1 MREKRFLYQLYLIYA
16 MVAGASFLAV
26 TWYASVTLKTFYT
39 HHIRDDLRV
48 RAQLLA
54 AEIDD
59 RLSPAHAAALDDL
72 CKRIFRETGT
82 RLTVIMKDG
91 DVLAESYIEPDL
103 MDSHRDRPEVAAALA
118 GGEGMAVR
126 RSNTVHQTLM
136 YVALPV
142 VADGQVRAVVRA
154 ALSVDA
160 IGRPLRLMYAEI
172 AVGFLAITV
181 IGLLFQ
187 WLVIRRRNRPLE
199 EMKRGAE
206 LFARG
211 NLGFRLRL
219 PDSRELAGLARALN
233 QMAGQ
238 LDDRIRT
245 ISNQR
250 QELEAVL
257 GSMAEG
263 VLAFDNEERLLNLNR
278 AASELLGIDAAAQ
291 RGRHLQEVIR
301 NADLQQFVVGLLGG
315 SDEGERDI
323 VLHHR
328 GERLL
333 RLHGT
338 VLRDIGGRHI
348 GVLVVLNDVTRLRL
362 LEIMRRDFVANVSH
376 ELKTPIT
383 SIKGFVETLLDDSA
397 CREPD
402 EDRRFLQ
409 IIARQADRLNAIID
423 DLLSLSRLEQ
433 ETDGRAVMRSGP
445 LRGVIA
451 SAVQTCKVVSDS
463 REIIVALEIEDEP
476 RAAVNP
482 ALLEQAL
489 INLIDN
495 AVKYSESGTRVEVAA
510 RRVDAEIRIAV
521 IDQGRG
527 IEKQHLGRIFERFY
541 RVDKARSRQL
551 GGTGLGLA
559 IVKHIVQL
567 HGGRVTVDSA
577 PGRGS
582 TFAIY
587 LPAAAESGAT
597 VTMT

>member
-1 MREKRFLYQLYLIYA
+1 MREKRFLHQLYLIYVI
-16 MVAGASFLAV
+16 VAGASLMAV
-26 TWYASVTLKTFYT
+26 TWYASATLKMFYT
-39 HHIRDDLRV
+39 RHIRDDLRI

-54 AEIDD
+54 ADIDG
-59 RLSPAHAAALDDL
+59 RRGSMNTAALDDL
-72 CKRIFRETGT
+72 CKRIYRETGT
-82 RLTVIMKDG
+82 RLTVILPNG
-91 DVLAESYIEPDL
+91 DVIAESYTEPDL

-118 GGEGMAVR
+118 GKEGVAVR

-142 VADGQVRAVVRA
+142 IADGRVAMVVRA

-160 IGRPLRLMYAEI
+160 IDRPLRLLYAEI
-172 AVGFLAITV
+172 AVGFLAITL
-181 IGLLFQ
+181 IALGFQ

-219 PDSRELAGLARALN
+219 PEARELAGLARALN

-245 ISNQR
+245 INNQR

-257 GSMAEG
+257 TSMAEG
-263 VLAFDNEERLLNLNR
+263 VLAFDNEERLLNMNR
-278 AASELLGIDAAAQ
+278 AASELLGISAADM
-291 RGRHLQEVIR
+291 RGRQLQEVIR
-301 NADLQQFVVGLLGG
+301 NADLQRFVVDLLEGRA
-315 SDEGERDI
+315 EGERDI

-338 VLRDIGGRHI
+338 VLRDVGGRHI

-362 LEIMRRDFVANVSH
+362 LETMRRDFVANVSH

-383 SIKGFVETLLDDSA
+383 SIKGFVETLLDGA
-397 CREPD
+397 YREPD
-402 EDRRFLQ
+402 EAWRFLR
-409 IIARQADRLNAIID
+409 IIARQAERLNAIID

-433 ETDGRAVMRSGP
+433 DANGGAGLRPGP
-445 LRGVIA
+445 LHGVIA

-463 REIIVALEIEDEP
+463 REITVAHEVEDGLQ
-476 RAAVNP
+476 AAVNP
-482 ALLEQAL
+482 VLLEQAL
-489 INLIDN
+489 VNLIDN
-495 AVKYSESGTRVEVAA
+495 AVKYSESGTRVVVAA
-510 RRVDAEIRIAV
+510 RRIGDEIMIAV

-527 IEKQHLGRIFERFY
+527 IEKQHLNRIFERFY

-567 HGGRVTVDSA
+567 HGGRVRVDST

-582 TFAIY
+582 TFTIY
-587 LPAAAESGAT
+587 LPSAAENDLT
-597 VTMT
+597 VTAS